1 MAGGIIGTG
10 NHPKSLWPGIHAH
23 FGRIYD
29 QHEEEWSKIFDVKT
43 STQHYE
49 EDVQITGFGL
59 VPVKPEGRSV
69 EFTSETQGWLKRYT
83 HIVYG
88 MGYIVTREEEDD
100 NLYEKVSKTRSGSLA
115 FAMRQTEENVC
126 ANVLNR
132 ATDTNYTG
140 GDGSVLMV
148 GTHTSKAGSWS
159 NILSPAAD
167 LSETALEDL
176 IIMVY
181 GAKDDMGLQIKLMP
195 QSLIVPKEEWFE
207 ANRILQSVLQ
217 NDTALNAQ
225 NVLKSTNALPGGV
238 VMNHYLT
245 DTDAFFIKTN
255 CMNGMTYFLRRGY
268 EFTVDS
274 DFSSENML
282 AKATKRYSV
291 GWTDWRSLYG
301 SPGV

>member
-29 QHEEEWSKIFDVKT
+29 QHEEEYPKLFEIKQ

-59 VPVKPEGRSV
+59 VPVKPEGRGV

-83 HIVYG
+83 HVVYG
-88 MGYIVTREEEDD
+88 MGYIVTREEEED

-126 ANVLNR
+126 ANVVNR
-132 ATDTNYTG
+132 MTDTNYVG
-140 GDGSVLMV
+140 GDSSVLV
-148 GTHTSKAGSWS
+148 CSTHTTKSGNQS

-181 GAKDDMGLQIKLMP
+181 GAKDDLGLQIKLMP
-195 QSLIVPKEEWFE
+195 ISLIVPRQEWFN
-207 ANRILQSVLQ
+207 ANRILESVLQ

-225 NVLKSTNALPGGV
+225 NVLKSTNALPGGI

-245 DTDAFFIKTN
+245 DTDAFGVKTN
-255 CMNGMTYFLRRGY
+255 CPNGLTYFLRREY

-282 AKATKRYSV
+282 AKATKRFSV
-291 GWTDWRSLYG
+291 GWTDWRTYFA
-301 SPGV
+301 SPGA